1 MTVTRK
7 WSALAAAL
15 AVAIAVAGWF
25 LLVSP
30 KRGEAAEARAATVSQ
45 DEANARL
52 LQQLE
57 VLKAQYADLPA
68 QRAKL
73 AVMQKEIP
81 DNPSLPSLVR
91 QLTKAGR
98 QAGVSLDTMAP
109 ALPEP
114 MVLATAVVPAP
125 APTTSSTDTTA
136 ETGTESSTA
145 AGTSTTPV
153 APAAAQP
160 TLYKV
165 PLTLNVTGSYFAIE
179 DFLDRLEE
187 LQRSL
192 LVSGFTLSPAEG
204 AESAGTE
211 ADPLAPAPGDL
222 TVTLQGRVF
231 MAPTVAAPAAVQPT
245 PSASTATGQ

>member
-1 MTVTRK
+1 MTVIRK

-25 LLVSP
+25 LLISP

-52 LQQLE
+52 TQQLE
-57 VLKAQYADLPA
+57 VLKAQHADLPA

-98 QAGVSLDTMAP
+98 QAGVSVDTMAP

-114 MVLATAVVPAP
+114 MVLAAAVVPA
-125 APTTSSTDTTA
+125 AAATTSATEAPA
-136 ETGTESSTA
+136 ESGAESSA
-145 AGTSTTPV
+145 AADTTTPV
-153 APAAAQP
+153 APAAPQP

-165 PLTLNVTGSYFAIE
+165 PLTLEVTGSYFEIE

-192 LVSGFTLSPAEG
+192 LVSGFTLAPAEG
-204 AESAGTE
+204 ADSATAEG
-211 ADPLAPAPGDL
+211 DPLAPAPGDL
-222 TVTLQGRVF
+222 TVTLQSRVF
-231 MAPTVAAPAAVQPT
+231 MAPAAAPAVVQPN
-245 PSASTATGQ
+245 PSASSATGQ